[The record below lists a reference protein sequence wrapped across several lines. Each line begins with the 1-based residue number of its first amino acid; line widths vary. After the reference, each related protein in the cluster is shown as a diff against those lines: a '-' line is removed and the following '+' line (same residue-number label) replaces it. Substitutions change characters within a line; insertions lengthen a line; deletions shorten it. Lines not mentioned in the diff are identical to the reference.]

1 MLGRTAGH
9 LYWTFRYLERAENM
23 ARLVD
28 AGFRIALTHSS
39 SVDNE
44 WVSVLQATSSQ
55 EAYDALNDTYATRTV
70 VNFLLR
76 ESANPSSVLA
86 AMQCARTNARAARTA
101 LTREVWEA
109 VNGAWIQICEAL
121 NRPVAQSNLPAVL
134 TLIRQQCALVR
145 GAMRGTMLRND
156 IFGFSEMGMLVE
168 RADATARI
176 LDVKYYVLL
185 PSASLVGSR
194 IDNIQWETIL
204 RAVSADRAFNWLNG
218 GEISA
223 SAIADFLIF
232 DRRLPRS
239 LSYCYHAMEQTFGY
253 LGRDLTD
260 PPDSY
265 RTVREATRR
274 LDTLTVADVLESGL
288 HEFVEAFIAANNA
301 LGRQF
306 ECDFRFLE

>member
-1 MLGRTAGH
+1 MLGRTAGN

-44 WVSVLQATSSQ
+44 WVSVLQATNSQ
-55 EAYDALNDTYATRTV
+55 ETYDALNDGYATRTV

-76 ESANPSSVLA
+76 EAGHPSSVLA
-86 AMQCARTNARAARTA
+86 AMLRARTNARAARTA

-109 VNGAWIQICEAL
+109 VNGAWIQISDAL

-218 GEISA
+218 GDISA

-265 RTVREATRR
+265 RSVRDTTRR
-274 LDTLTVADVLESGL
+274 LDTLTVTDVLESGL
-288 HEFVEAFIAANNA
+288 HEFVEAFIAGNNA

-306 ECDFRFLE
+306 ERDFRFLE